1 MCAFEKK
8 NDIQSFFLKD
18 TLSREGRGR
27 EKAELF
33 GL

>member
-8 NDIQSFFLKD
+8 NDIQSFFID

-27 EKAELF
+27 EEAELF
-33 GL
+33 DL